1 MRPVN
6 HLATNHT
13 CFPDPTGRAVV
24 EPSPVGSGGGFPGQ
38 GCWEMSAGHRS
49 GPARF
54 TSSGNGT
61 LFDAVEPVPSRA
73 MVKKGGPKTSD
84 GNVVV
89 ASNRR
94 ARRDYDILDT
104 YECGLV
110 LTGSEVKSLREAN
123 VQLVDGFARVERNE
137 MWLFNVTIS
146 PWLHSSAHSGH
157 LPERKRKLLMHRS
170 EINRIRARVDQERLS
185 LIPLQIY
192 FKDGRAKIEIA
203 LGKGRKM
210 YDKRNAIAK
219 RESDLEAQR
228 AMRRYSR

>member
-1 MRPVN
+1 M
-6 HLATNHT
+6 A
-13 CFPDPTGRAVV
+13 
-24 EPSPVGSGGGFPGQ
+24 
-38 GCWEMSAGHRS
+38 
-49 GPARF
+49 
-54 TSSGNGT
+54 
-61 LFDAVEPVPSRA
+61 
-73 MVKKGGPKTSD
+73 KKGGPKTSD